1 MLPERCHEHD
11 KKWIEEQLKKLPTIA
26 LHRAIEGYEKVFA
39 ESYDNEPIAYKKENK
54 ARRDAN
60 TRLREYVE
68 KIIAI

>member
-11 KKWIEEQLKKLPTIA
+11 KKWIEEQLQKLPPFAVRI
-26 LHRAIEGYEKVFA
+26 AIEGYDNVFT
-39 ESYDNEPIAYKKENK
+39 ESYDNEPIEYKKENK

-68 KIIAI
+68 KIITI